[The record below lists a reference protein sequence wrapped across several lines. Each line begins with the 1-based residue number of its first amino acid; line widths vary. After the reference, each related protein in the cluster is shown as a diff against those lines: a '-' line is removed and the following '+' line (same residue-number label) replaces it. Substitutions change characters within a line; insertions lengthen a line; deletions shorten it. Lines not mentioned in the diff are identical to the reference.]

1 MTHVMGVIETGQ
13 WSLDEINGSVD
24 HLKREREF
32 LQKDTVEPGINI
44 NVKLTQYTEALMRQ

>member
-1 MTHVMGVIETGQ
+1 MGVIETGQ
-13 WSLDEINGSVD
+13 WSLDEINSSVD